1 MYLSIFLKF
10 KIDNVMNYNQNK
22 LAKETLSNIFLSK
35 LLKINWLI
43 FLSVIILGFVGI
55 ASLYSASGGSWEPWA
70 KNHAIRLIFGCILM
84 LILALIP
91 PKFFLKLSLISFIL
105 GITAL
110 ILVKFIGTGNVQR
123 WITISGFNFQ
133 PSEFMKLALILILG
147 KYFDHISRIKL
158 ENLTTYLIPLFLIL
172 LPGFLVISQPDLGTG
187 LTIILLGLAILFF
200 IGISIK
206 FVIVCFLLC
215 ASSVPFIW
223 NQLYDYQK
231 NRILV
236 FLNPEMDSLGS
247 GYQIIQSKIAIGSG
261 GAFGKGYLL
270 GSQSRL
276 NYLPEK
282 HTDFIFTLISEEF
295 GFLGSIS
302 IILVFCFLIIS
313 IMKISFKVVPLFSKV
328 VVFGIGF
335 LLFLYLSL
343 NIGMVCGLLPV
354 VGAPLPLISYGGT
367 SLLTVLIGVGI
378 VLSINIHDKK
388 IL

>member
-1 MYLSIFLKF
+1 
-10 KIDNVMNYNQNK
+10 MNYK
-22 LAKETLSNIFLSK
+22 LKKFSDESFGSILFSK
-35 LLKINWLI
+35 LFKLNLLI
-43 FLSVIILGFVGI
+43 IISVILLGLVGV
-55 ASLYSASGGSWEPWA
+55 ASLYSAAGGDWDPWA
-70 KNHAIRLIFGCILM
+70 RNHLIRLIFGIFLM
-84 LILALIP
+84 LSLALLPHKI
-91 PKFFLKLSLISFIL
+91 FFKLSVVSFII
-105 GITAL
+105 GIISL

-123 WITISGFNFQ
+123 WISFGGMNFQ
-133 PSEFMKLALILILG
+133 PSEAMKIALILVLA
-147 KYFDHISRIKL
+147 KYFDHVSKIELDKL
-158 ENLTTYLIPLFLIL
+158 KSYILPLFLIL

-200 IGISIK
+200 VGISMK
-206 FVIVCFLLC
+206 FVILCFVVL

-231 NRILV
+231 DRILV
-236 FLNPEMDSLGS
+236 FLNPELDSLGS

-261 GAFGKGYLL
+261 GIFGKGYLL

-282 HTDFIFTLISEEF
+282 HTDFIFTLISEEL
-295 GFLGSIS
+295 GFLGSIL
-302 IILVFCFLIIS
+302 IILIFCILIVS
-313 IMKISFKVVPLFSKV
+313 IFKISFSVKSLFSKIIT
-328 VVFGIGF
+328 FGIGF

-378 VLSINIHDKK
+378 VLSIDINDKEV
-388 IL
+388 L

>member
-1 MYLSIFLKF
+1 MNYKLNKFSEKSFGSIFFSK
-10 KIDNVMNYNQNK
+10 
-22 LAKETLSNIFLSK
+22 LSK
-35 LLKINWLI
+35 LNFLI
-43 FLSVIILGFVGI
+43 IASVILLGFVGV
-55 ASLYSASGGSWEPWA
+55 ASLYSAAGGYWDPWA
-70 KNHAIRLIFGCILM
+70 KNHLIRLIFGIFLM
-84 LILALIP
+84 LILAFLPHNI
-91 PKFFLKLSLISFIL
+91 FFKLSVLSFFIGIL
-105 GITAL
+105 SL

-123 WITISGFNFQ
+123 WITLGGINFQ
-133 PSEFMKLALILILG
+133 PSEAMKIALILILAR
-147 KYFDHISRIKL
+147 YFDHISRIELDKL
-158 ENLTTYLIPLFLIL
+158 KTYILPHFLIL

-200 IGISIK
+200 VGISMK
-206 FVIVCFLLC
+206 FVILCFILL

-231 NRILV
+231 DRILV
-236 FLNPEMDSLGS
+236 FLNPEIDSLGS

-261 GAFGKGYLL
+261 GFFGKGYLL

-282 HTDFIFTLISEEF
+282 HTDFIFTLISEEL
-295 GFLGSIS
+295 GFLGSIF
-302 IILVFCFLIIS
+302 IILIFCILIIS
-313 IMKISFKVVPLFSKV
+313 IMKISFRVKSFFSKIV
-328 VVFGIGF
+328 TFGIGF

-378 VLSINIHDKK
+378 VLSINIHDKEF
-388 IL
+388 L

>member
-1 MYLSIFLKF
+1 
-10 KIDNVMNYNQNK
+10 MNYKLNK
-22 LAKETLSNIFLSK
+22 FSEKTLKTVFLSK
-35 LLKINWLI
+35 FLKLNW
-43 FLSVIILGFVGI
+43 IILFCIILLGFVGV
-55 ASLYSASGGSWEPWA
+55 ASLYSAAGGAWDPWA
-70 KNHAIRLIFGCILM
+70 SNHLIRLIFGIFLM
-84 LILALIP
+84 LILAFLPHDIFI
-91 PKFFLKLSLISFIL
+91 KFSILTFFLAIFS
-105 GITAL
+105 L

-123 WITISGFNFQ
+123 WITIGGINFQ
-133 PSEFMKLALILILG
+133 PSELTKLALILTLA
-147 KYFDHISRIKL
+147 KYFDHVSKIQLDK
-158 ENLTTYLIPLFLIL
+158 LTTYILPLFLIL

-200 IGISIK
+200 VGISMK
-206 FVIVCFLLC
+206 FVIFCFLLL

-231 NRILV
+231 DRILV
-236 FLNPEMDSLGS
+236 FLNPEIDSLGS

-261 GAFGKGYLL
+261 GFFGKGYLL

-282 HTDFIFTLISEEF
+282 HTDFIFTLISEEL

-302 IILVFCFLIIS
+302 IILIFCILIIS
-313 IMKISFKVVPLFSKV
+313 IMKISFRTNSLFSKIV
-328 VVFGIGF
+328 IFGIGF

-367 SLLTVLIGVGI
+367 SLLTVLIGIGI
-378 VLSINIHDKK
+378 VLSINIHDKE
-388 IL
+388 I

>member
-1 MYLSIFLKF
+1 
-10 KIDNVMNYNQNK
+10 MNYKFNK
-22 LAKETLSNIFLSK
+22 FSEKSFGSKFFSKLSK
-35 LLKINWLI
+35 LNFLI
-43 FLSVIILGFVGI
+43 IASVILLGFVGV
-55 ASLYSASGGSWEPWA
+55 ASLYSAAGGYWDPWA
-70 KNHAIRLIFGCILM
+70 QNHLIRLIFGIFLM
-84 LILALIP
+84 LILAFLPHDI
-91 PKFFLKLSLISFIL
+91 FFKLSVLSFII
-105 GITAL
+105 GILSL

-123 WITISGFNFQ
+123 WITLGGINFQ
-133 PSEFMKLALILILG
+133 PSEAMKLALILILAR
-147 KYFDHISRIKL
+147 YFDHISRIELYKL
-158 ENLTTYLIPLFLIL
+158 KTYVLPICFIL

-200 IGISIK
+200 VGISIK
-206 FVIVCFLLC
+206 FVILCFILL
-215 ASSVPFIW
+215 ASSIPFIW

-231 NRILV
+231 DRILV
-236 FLNPEMDSLGS
+236 FLNPEIDSLGS

-261 GAFGKGYLL
+261 GFFGKGYLL

-302 IILVFCFLIIS
+302 IIFIFCVLIIS
-313 IMKISFKVVPLFSKV
+313 IMKISFRVKSLFSKIV
-328 VVFGIGF
+328 TFGIGF

-367 SLLTVLIGVGI
+367 SLLTVLIGLGI
-378 VLSINIHDKK
+378 VLSASIHDKEF
-388 IL
+388 L

>member
-1 MYLSIFLKF
+1 
-10 KIDNVMNYNQNK
+10 MNYKQK
-22 LAKETLSNIFLSK
+22 KFFEESFGSLFFSK
-35 LLKINWLI
+35 LFKLNFLI
-43 FLSVIILGFVGI
+43 IISVILLGLVGV
-55 ASLYSASGGSWEPWA
+55 ASLYSAAGGNWHPWA
-70 KNHAIRLIFGCILM
+70 KNHLIRLIFGIFLM
-84 LILALIP
+84 LGLAFLP
-91 PKFFLKLSLISFIL
+91 HKFFFKLSVVSFIV
-105 GITAL
+105 GIVSL
-110 ILVKFIGTGNVQR
+110 ILVKLIGTGNVQR
-123 WITISGFNFQ
+123 WITLGGMNFQ
-133 PSEFMKLALILILG
+133 PSEAMKIALILILAM
-147 KYFDHISRIKL
+147 YFNHVSRIELEKL
-158 ENLTTYLIPLFLIL
+158 KSYILPLFLIF

-200 IGISIK
+200 VGISMK
-206 FVIVCFLLC
+206 FVILCFILL
-215 ASSVPFIW
+215 ASSIPFIW
-223 NQLYDYQK
+223 NQLYNYQK
-231 NRILV
+231 DRILV
-236 FLNPEMDSLGS
+236 FLNPELDSLGS

-261 GAFGKGYLL
+261 GIFGKGYLL

-302 IILVFCFLIIS
+302 IILIFCILITS
-313 IMKISFKVVPLFSKV
+313 IIKISFKVKSLFSKIV
-328 VVFGIGF
+328 TFGIGF

-388 IL
+388 VL

>member
-1 MYLSIFLKF
+1 MNYSNKFSEESFSSIFFLK
-10 KIDNVMNYNQNK
+10 
-22 LAKETLSNIFLSK
+22 LSK
-35 LLKINWLI
+35 LNLLI
-43 FLSVIILGFVGI
+43 IMCVILLGLVGV
-55 ASLYSASGGSWEPWA
+55 ASLYSAAGGNWDPWA
-70 KNHAIRLIFGCILM
+70 RNHLIRLIFGIFLM
-84 LILALIP
+84 LILAFLPHKI
-91 PKFFLKLSLISFIL
+91 FFQLSVVSFIIGIL
-105 GITAL
+105 GL

-123 WITISGFNFQ
+123 WITIGGINIQ
-133 PSEFMKLALILILG
+133 PSEAMKIALILCLAS
-147 KYFDHISRIKL
+147 YFDHVSRIELNKL
-158 ENLTTYLIPLFLIL
+158 KSYVIPLFIIL

-200 IGISIK
+200 VGISIK
-206 FVIVCFLLC
+206 FVVMCFILL

-223 NQLYDYQK
+223 NKLYDYQK
-231 NRILV
+231 DRILV
-236 FLNPEMDSLGS
+236 FLNPELDSLGS

-261 GAFGKGYLL
+261 GIFGKGYLL

-282 HTDFIFTLISEEF
+282 HTDFIFTLISEEL

-302 IILVFCFLIIS
+302 IILIFCILITS
-313 IMKISFKVVPLFSKV
+313 IIKISFRVKSLFSKIV
-328 VVFGIGF
+328 TFGIGF

-378 VLSINIHDKK
+378 VLSINIHDREV
-388 IL
+388 L

>member
-1 MYLSIFLKF
+1 
-10 KIDNVMNYNQNK
+10 MNYSFNK
-22 LAKETLSNIFLSK
+22 FSDESVGTLLLSK
-35 LLKINWLI
+35 LFKLNWLI
-43 FLSVIILGFVGI
+43 VFCIILLGFVGV
-55 ASLYSASGGSWEPWA
+55 ASLYSAAGGNWEPWA
-70 KNHAIRLIFGCILM
+70 KNHLIRLILGFFFM
-84 LILALIP
+84 LILAFVP
-91 PKFFLKLSLISFIL
+91 PNIFYKFSIISFCL
-105 GITAL
+105 GIIAL
-110 ILVKFIGTGNVQR
+110 ILVKFIGSGNVQR
-123 WITISGFNFQ
+123 WITIAGVNFQ
-133 PSEFMKLALILILG
+133 PSECMKLALILILA
-147 KYFDHISRIKL
+147 KYFDHISRVQLDK
-158 ENLTTYLIPLFLIL
+158 LTTYFIPLFLIF

-200 IGISIK
+200 VGISMK
-206 FVIVCFLLC
+206 FVFLCFLIVT
-215 ASSVPFIW
+215 SSVPFIW

-231 NRILV
+231 DRILV

-261 GAFGKGYLL
+261 GIFGKGFLL

-282 HTDFIFTLISEEF
+282 HTDFIFTLISEEL

-302 IILVFCFLIIS
+302 IILIFCILIFL
-313 IMKISFKVVPLFSKV
+313 IMKISLRTESLFSKV

-367 SLLTVLIGVGI
+367 SLLTVLIGIGI
-378 VLSINIHDKK
+378 VLSVNVHDKK
-388 IL
+388 LL

>member
-1 MYLSIFLKF
+1 
-10 KIDNVMNYNQNK
+10 MNYKLNK
-22 LAKETLSNIFLSK
+22 FSEKSFGSKFFSKLSK
-35 LLKINWLI
+35 LNFLI
-43 FLSVIILGFVGI
+43 IASVILLGFVGV
-55 ASLYSASGGSWEPWA
+55 ASLYSAAGGYWDPWA
-70 KNHAIRLIFGCILM
+70 QNHLIRLIFGIFLM
-84 LILALIP
+84 LILAFLPHDI
-91 PKFFLKLSLISFIL
+91 FFKLSVLSFII
-105 GITAL
+105 GILSL

-123 WITISGFNFQ
+123 WITLGGINFQ
-133 PSEFMKLALILILG
+133 PSEAMKLALILILAR
-147 KYFDHISRIKL
+147 YFDHISRIELYKL
-158 ENLTTYLIPLFLIL
+158 KTYVLPICFIL

-200 IGISIK
+200 VGISIK
-206 FVIVCFLLC
+206 FVILCFILL
-215 ASSVPFIW
+215 ASSIPFIW

-231 NRILV
+231 DRILV
-236 FLNPEMDSLGS
+236 FLNPEIDSLGS

-261 GAFGKGYLL
+261 GFFGKGYLL

-302 IILVFCFLIIS
+302 IIFIFCVLIIS
-313 IMKISFKVVPLFSKV
+313 IMKISFRVNSLFSKIV
-328 VVFGIGF
+328 TFGIGF

-378 VLSINIHDKK
+378 VLSTSIHDKEF
-388 IL
+388 L